1 MLTETIQ
8 LETLRQKI
16 EDTEFEEGDKTDYLS
31 YGKPGPAQAKQAK
44 ELIEK
49 LKSQSKELRAE
60 LTQLIAAT
68 RSQQPQAFEE
78 WVNYHIGTLQKIVD
92 EKATDKNAPVRRN
105 VAKGTI
111 QEWEKVRAGEQ
122 EYVNIN
128 WHFLK
133 DYKAEVRTIT
143 RGTGPAPHTNQ
154 TVGDTKKTKSWWPF
168 GK

>member
-16 EDTEFEEGDKTDYLS
+16 EDAEFEAGDKTDYLS
-31 YGKPGPAQAKQAK
+31 YGKPSPAQAKQAK

-49 LKSQSKELRAE
+49 LKSQSKELRANF
-60 LTQLIAAT
+60 TQLIATT

-78 WVNYHIGTLQKIVD
+78 WVNYHIGMLQKIVD
-92 EKATDKNAPVRRN
+92 EKSTDKNAPVRRN
-105 VAKGTI
+105 VARETI
-111 QEWEKVRAGEQ
+111 QQWEKVRTGEQ

-143 RGTGPAPHTNQ
+143 GGRTQKTGNNNQ
-154 TVGDTKKTKSWWPF
+154 TKNNEKAWWQF
-168 GK
+168 WK